1 MVSSFGLNSVYNSYQ
16 TPLLTSFKAT
26 NPIASNSI
34 FEQPTKQVKNSSN
47 NLIEQ
52 YLTQTGLNTVPFAKT
67 VNTISTPSGIGNYNN
82 RKEIDVLGR
91 EILSINYTQ
100 SGSAITQN
108 LKTTSPDGTTV
119 EKVTTNDNNLKKT
132 NLVIKDKSG
141 KILVNKEKSY
151 EKLNDDCAKT
161 VVNGETY
168 NISGLSGNVISVEH
182 NGETKTLDLL
192 KMTDDKVE
200 KMSITKNGENED
212 ESFENR
218 TEKISDKERET
229 LYSKIKSLGGDDL
242 MRLADSVN
250 EIAFLDTPDG
260 CMESFY
266 NKRALIYSKEVGP
279 HVILHELGHA
289 VNHKISD
296 EELLSSNSHFK
307 NIREY
312 EINNFKKN
320 KTNSDTY
327 FYNKFTNADNL
338 VQRNL
343 EPDMDSA
350 ESRLRDE
357 TFAEGYVMLNSTDIL
372 DFDKNIQQRVLSL
385 TKYCPKT
392 LAQIENYS
400 C

>member
-16 TPLLTSFKAT
+16 KPFTSFKAT
-26 NPIASNSI
+26 TPIATNSV
-34 FEQPTKQVKNSSN
+34 FEQPNLQSQASSK

-52 YLTQTGLNTVPFAKT
+52 YLTQTGMNNLQFIKT
-67 VNTISTPSGIGNYNN
+67 TNTISTPSGVGNYKN
-82 RKEIDVLGR
+82 RVETDALGR

-141 KILVNKEKSY
+141 KILLNKEKSY
-151 EKLNDDCAKT
+151 EKLNDDCART

-182 NGETKTLDLL
+182 NGEVKTIDLL
-192 KMTDDKVE
+192 KMTDEKVE
-200 KMSITKNGENED
+200 KMTITKNGENED

-218 TEKISDKERET
+218 PEKISDKERET

-242 MRLADSVN
+242 SRLADSVD
-250 EIAFLDTPDG
+250 EIAFLDTPDN
-260 CMESFY
+260 CLESFY
-266 NKRALIYSKEVGP
+266 NKRALIYSKDVGP

-289 VNHKISD
+289 VNHRNSD
-296 EELLSSNSHFK
+296 DELLSSNNHLK

-312 EINNFKKN
+312 EVNNFRQN
-320 KTNSDTY
+320 KTSADTY

-338 VQRNL
+338 VRRNQ
-343 EPDMDSA
+343 EPDMESA

-372 DFDKNIQQRVLSL
+372 DFDQNVQQRALSL

>member
-16 TPLLTSFKAT
+16 MPLMTSFKAT
-26 NPIASNSI
+26 NPIDSI
-34 FEQPTKQVKNSSN
+34 STFERPSIQSKTTSK

-52 YLTQTGLNTVPFAKT
+52 YLNQAGINNLQFTKT
-67 VNTISTPSGIGNYNN
+67 TNTISTPSGIGNLKN
-82 RKEIDVLGR
+82 RLETDALGR

-119 EKVTTNDNNLKKT
+119 EKVTTNDNNIKKT
-132 NLVIKDKSG
+132 NLIIKDKSG

-168 NISGLSGNVISVEH
+168 NISGLSDNIISVEH
-182 NGETKTLDLL
+182 NGKTKTLDLL
-192 KMTDDKVE
+192 KMTDNNVE
-200 KMSITKNGENED
+200 KMSLTRDGENEN

-218 TEKISDKERET
+218 SEKISDKERET

-242 MRLADSVN
+242 IRLANSVD

-260 CMESFY
+260 CLESFY
-266 NKRALIYSKEVGP
+266 NKHALIYSKEVGP

-296 EELLSSNSHFK
+296 NELLSSNSHFK

-312 EINNFKKN
+312 EIKNFRIN
-320 KTNSDTY
+320 RTNTDTY

-338 VQRNL
+338 VKRNL
-343 EPDMDSA
+343 APDMDSA

-357 TFAEGYVMLNSTDIL
+357 TFAEGYVILNSTDIL
-372 DFDKNIQQRVLSL
+372 DFDQNIQQRALSL

-392 LAQIENYS
+392 LAQIENYA